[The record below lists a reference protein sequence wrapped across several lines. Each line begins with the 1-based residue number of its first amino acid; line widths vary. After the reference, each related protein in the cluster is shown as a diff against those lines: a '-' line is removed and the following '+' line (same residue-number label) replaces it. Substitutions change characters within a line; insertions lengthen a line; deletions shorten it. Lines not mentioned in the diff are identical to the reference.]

1 MDVIIKETGEVK
13 KLVIIDQNTGVE
25 WTSHLINNEV
35 LECDDNGTIVMSQDD
50 YDWWV
55 DIIVDMEENDRLALE
70 LIEELEESGLEPPKE
85 GDWHTYVG
93 VRLAEAQ
100 DGDLEFAVK
109 NQRFE
114 IDCIREEFLD

>member
-35 LECDDNGTIVMSQDD
+35 LECDDNGTTVMSQDD

>member
-35 LECDDNGTIVMSQDD
+35 LECDDNGTIVISQDD